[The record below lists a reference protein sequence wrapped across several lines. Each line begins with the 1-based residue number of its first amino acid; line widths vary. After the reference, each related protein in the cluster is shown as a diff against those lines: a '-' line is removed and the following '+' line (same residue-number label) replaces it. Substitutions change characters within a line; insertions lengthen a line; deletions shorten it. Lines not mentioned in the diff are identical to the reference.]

1 MRAFSS
7 SFEVVFALFYSENF
21 TKKRKILRA
30 FALCF
35 LSRAVRSA
43 KELRSKEKKR
53 T

>member
-7 SFEVVFALFYSENF
+7 SFKGGF
-21 TKKRKILRA
+21 TAKILQKKRKILRA